1 MIKNIHML
9 TAAISLTLFVVRG
22 LGHFRNAR
30 FMQLRWL
37 RIMPHI
43 NDTILLF
50 SAVLLA
56 LSIGQYPFTA
66 AWLTAKLLALVV
78 YILLGMVALKW
89 ARTLPVQMAAWLAA
103 LVVFAYII
111 SVAITKQ
118 PQGYLLSVSV

>member
-9 TAAISLTLFVVRG
+9 TAVISLSLFVVRG

-43 NDTILLF
+43 NDTILLL

-66 AWLTAKLLALVV
+66 AWLTAKFLALVV

-103 LVVFAYII
+103 LAVM
-111 SVAITKQ
+111 
-118 PQGYLLSVSV
+118 GVSLT